1 MDWRWWIAMA
11 LAKRMINTSV
21 VGGIVGGLKENTSIA
36 IHS

>member
-1 MDWRWWIAMA
+1 MA

-21 VGGIVGGLKENTSIA
+21 VGAIVGGLKENTSIA